1 MSHQEQEVPFPR
13 QPRKVPPSPPPSP
26 EEELQRLNQEV
37 LRVQAGQLRDLL
49 SNPGWGVLSKIVE
62 DIMKEAAVEADTAE
76 GAAVYRAQGKK
87 AALRELNLRVN
98 DFVAVL
104 REEEKNGE
112 ES

>member
-1 MSHQEQEVPFPR
+1 
-13 QPRKVPPSPPPSP
+13 
-26 EEELQRLNQEV
+26 
-37 LRVQAGQLRDLL
+37 
-49 SNPGWGVLSKIVE
+49 
-62 DIMKEAAVEADTAE
+62 MKEAAVEADTAE

-112 ES
+112 EG